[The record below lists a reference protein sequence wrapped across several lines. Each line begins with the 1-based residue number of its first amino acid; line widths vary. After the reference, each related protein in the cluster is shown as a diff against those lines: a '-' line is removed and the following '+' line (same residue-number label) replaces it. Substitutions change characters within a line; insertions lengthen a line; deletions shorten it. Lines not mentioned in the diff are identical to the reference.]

1 MNSAQRLL
9 RIAVVVLVICMG
21 LFPPYII
28 REDVKSTRWVCYGPI
43 WQAPYPAKSDVL
55 PSQPYCPEGQPDGFL
70 LLAQLT
76 VLWMGSSYLYS
87 GLGKLAWDPDK
98 YPEYYRP

>member
-55 PSQPYCPEGQPDGFL
+55 PSQPYCPEGQPNGFL

-87 GLGKLAWDPDK
+87 GAGQARLGSG
-98 YPEYYRP
+98 